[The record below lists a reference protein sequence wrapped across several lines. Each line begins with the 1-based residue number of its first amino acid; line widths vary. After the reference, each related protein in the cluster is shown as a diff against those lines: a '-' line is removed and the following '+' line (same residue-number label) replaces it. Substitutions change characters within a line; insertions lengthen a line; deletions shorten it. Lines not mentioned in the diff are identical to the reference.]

1 MAQTKMLPT
10 KISIKGEA
18 KRQWSSAKTTYIYI
32 YIYPVEKA
40 KQSGRKTPGQGSQ
53 EPWVL
58 CPFLP
63 DSSWYIGTFL
73 LVGSGFPTCKLWFA
87 LMASRPSALPA

>member
-1 MAQTKMLPT
+1 MVQTKMLPT
-10 KISIKGEA
+10 KISIKEKLNVSGA
-18 KRQWSSAKTTYIYI
+18 LQRQPGYI
-32 YIYPVEKA
+32 YIYPEEKA
-40 KQSGRKTPGQGSQ
+40 KQSGGKTPGQTSQ

-73 LVGSGFPTCKLWFA
+73 LVGSGFHTSKVWYA
-87 LMASRPSALPA
+87 LMAYIPSALSA

>member
-10 KISIKGEA
+10 KISIKEKLNVRGA
-18 KRQWSSAKTTYIYI
+18 LQRQPGYIYTE
-32 YIYPVEKA
+32 EKA
-40 KQSGRKTPGQGSQ
+40 KQSGRKTPGHTSQ

-73 LVGSGFPTCKLWFA
+73 LVGSGFPTCKVWFA
-87 LMASRPSALPA
+87 LMAYRPSALSA